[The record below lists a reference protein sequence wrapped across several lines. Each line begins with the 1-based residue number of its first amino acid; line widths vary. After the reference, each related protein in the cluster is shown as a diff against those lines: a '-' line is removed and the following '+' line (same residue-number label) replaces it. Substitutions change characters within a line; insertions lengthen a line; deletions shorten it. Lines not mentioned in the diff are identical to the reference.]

1 MFMSYL
7 KCFSIPSQTCSNI
20 STPTKMSA
28 DLLSST
34 RSSPSRSQSIST
46 MHNANDEKSFSSIS
60 SIYGKNSGLEVKTC
74 AALQEMVNVRIPS
87 HSDQWWCIVVSPDSW
102 SLQLFPLLSNCCLY
116 FEWILQ
122 EFSCQE
128 VRESSD
134 DMVIFFATNSDMR
147 RFLSILETMWH
158 SKNVS
163 FNRTSRFAFRC
174 NGIKKILLFRSISTR
189 IHHSRYP
196 FCRKMISLRPT
207 AVSCSTVWINHGNHF
222 CLLH

>member
-1 MFMSYL
+1 MS
-7 KCFSIPSQTCSNI
+7 T
-20 STPTKMSA
+20 

-34 RSSPSRSQSIST
+34 RSSPSRSQSIAT
-46 MHNANDEKSFSSIS
+46 THNANDEKSFSSIS

-87 HSDQWWCIVVSPDSW
+87 HSDQWWCIVVRGEPSPITSF
-102 SLQLFPLLSNCCLY
+102 SSIVYFFFCNFVLYSN
-116 FEWILQ
+116 LQ

-158 SKNVS
+158 SKNVNFKRFIDFDIY
-163 FNRTSRFAFRC
+163 FNFVVK
-174 NGIKKILLFRSISTR
+174 NGFLFNFI
-189 IHHSRYP
+189 
-196 FCRKMISLRPT
+196 
-207 AVSCSTVWINHGNHF
+207 
-222 CLLH
+222 

>member
-1 MFMSYL
+1 M
-7 KCFSIPSQTCSNI
+7 N
-20 STPTKMSA
+20 
-28 DLLSST
+28 
-34 RSSPSRSQSIST
+34 
-46 MHNANDEKSFSSIS
+46 
-60 SIYGKNSGLEVKTC
+60 
-74 AALQEMVNVRIPS
+74 
-87 HSDQWWCIVVSPDSW
+87 
-102 SLQLFPLLSNCCLY
+102 
-116 FEWILQ
+116 LQ

-163 FNRTSRFAFRC
+163 FESTPRFAFQF
-174 NGIKKILLFRSISTR
+174 NDIQILFFCSISTR

-196 FCRKMISLRPT
+196 FCRKMISLRPM

-222 CLLH
+222 YRPHWAILSEPIGPSKRNRANWNLDVKWQIIPIKKQCKTRRVWRAVAGWHLNSMNDELKIMNLNILIIMMCNRNS